1 VNVALDLLSA
11 LVLENEQRW
20 GDVATEF
27 QWEDARAI
35 LDTTGPP
42 FNFLTR
48 GRGSSKTADLAG
60 VALAA
65 MIAQAPIGARL
76 YAVAADKD
84 QGRLLLDSIAGYV
97 ARTPELRGAFD
108 LGAYRV
114 AAVRTGV
121 ILDVLAADAP
131 SAWGLRPW
139 LLLCDELAQWSTGAA
154 ARHVWEATSTAVA
167 KVAGAR
173 LVVATTAGDPAHWAR
188 RVLDHAADDPLWRV
202 REVPGPAPWLDEARL
217 AEQRRRLT
225 PQLYARLFLNEWTAA
240 EDRVA
245 TADDVQ
251 AALTLDGP
259 LPPQPGVGY
268 LIALDLGLK
277 NDRTVAV
284 VCHAVV
290 TLDEDERPQG
300 ARIVLDRIETWQ
312 GTRDR
317 PVDLGAVEEWIAVAS
332 ETYNRAGAVI
342 DPWQAVGLGQRLRQ
356 RGISVEEFTF
366 SASSV
371 GRLAST
377 LVQLLRGRRLD
388 LPADDDELAD
398 ELTNLRLRETAPG
411 VLKLDHDPDRHD
423 DRAVSLALAATRLL
437 EGHIGPTPQMSMGY
451 DAAGPESGGLDDL
464 MATSGGLDWNM
475 GF

>member
-1 VNVALDLLSA
+1 
-11 LVLENEQRW
+11 
-20 GDVATEF
+20 
-27 QWEDARAI
+27 
-35 LDTTGPP
+35 
-42 FNFLTR
+42 
-48 GRGSSKTADLAG
+48 
-60 VALAA
+60 
-65 MIAQAPIGARL
+65 
-76 YAVAADKD
+76 
-84 QGRLLLDSIAGYV
+84 
-97 ARTPELRGAFD
+97 
-108 LGAYRV
+108 
-114 AAVRTGV
+114 
-121 ILDVLAADAP
+121 
-131 SAWGLRPW
+131 
-139 LLLCDELAQWSTGAA
+139 
-154 ARHVWEATSTAVA
+154 
-167 KVAGAR
+167 
-173 LVVATTAGDPAHWAR
+173 
-188 RVLDHAADDPLWRV
+188 
-202 REVPGPAPWLDEARL
+202 
-217 AEQRRRLT
+217 
-225 PQLYARLFLNEWTAA
+225 LFLNEWTAA